1 MLELWDAYDNQFNKL
16 DNIVLV
22 RGDEIPDGIYHL
34 VCEIAVRHTDGQYLL
49 MQRDKRKHFG
59 GMWELTAGGSA
70 LKGELPLECAVR
82 ELREETGI
90 CSENLIEIGRVVH
103 NKHHSIYV
111 EYLCDIE
118 CDKDSILL
126 QEGETIAYKW
136 VDKEEIK
143 NIHELLTRRMQ
154 VFIRTFARIHRGPDY
169 REPWRPFPQRGAGAT
184 GPEGWRTAR

>member
-1 MLELWDAYDNQFNKL
+1 M
-16 DNIVLV
+16 LV
-22 RGDEIPDGIYHL
+22 RGDEIPDGIYNL

-143 NIHELLTRRMQ
+143 NSHELVTRRMQ
-154 VFIRTFARIHRGPDY
+154 VFIKEI
-169 REPWRPFPQRGAGAT
+169 Q
-184 GPEGWRTAR
+184 

>member
-90 CSENLIEIGRVVH
+90 CSE
-103 NKHHSIYV
+103 
-111 EYLCDIE
+111 
-118 CDKDSILL
+118 
-126 QEGETIAYKW
+126 T
-136 VDKEEIK
+136 
-143 NIHELLTRRMQ
+143 
-154 VFIRTFARIHRGPDY
+154 
-169 REPWRPFPQRGAGAT
+169 
-184 GPEGWRTAR
+184 